1 MNRTTFALAPAL
13 LILTGCYPSNYVEIT
28 PEQRATNLIVT
39 GKQNDLITFSDGQI
53 GRAKDPNLFPIGAQF
68 NSVVIKGWGT
78 GEIKRAVRVVPE
90 DSGLMRVE
98 DTRGAC
104 WINSRADADS
114 MICN

>member
-1 MNRTTFALAPAL
+1 MNRIIALAPAL
-13 LILTGCYPSNYVEIT
+13 LILTGCYPSNYIEIT
-28 PEQRATNLIVT
+28 PEQRATTLTVVNRMGDKVEF
-39 GKQNDLITFSDGQI
+39 NDGQI

-104 WINSRADADS
+104 WINARADASS
-114 MICN
+114 MICD